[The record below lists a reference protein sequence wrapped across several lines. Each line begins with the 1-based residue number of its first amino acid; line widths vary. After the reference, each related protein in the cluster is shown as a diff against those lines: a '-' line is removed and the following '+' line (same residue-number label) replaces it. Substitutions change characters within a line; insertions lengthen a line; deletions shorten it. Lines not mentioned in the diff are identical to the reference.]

1 MNLRKKKKKSKSFA
15 TRRSKKRRK
24 NLRPQKPV
32 PSTNGNFYSY
42 EILMSTGFIFF
53 LLDLVGCLPQDRY
66 WLGC

>member
-15 TRRSKKRRK
+15 SRRSKKRRK

-42 EILMSTGFIFF
+42 EILMTT
-53 LLDLVGCLPQDRY
+53 
-66 WLGC
+66 